1 MFFWQQTSDAPVNE
15 PERQQLQI
23 TLHPDGVAAPAQQ
36 AALTAFEV
44 ISASLSAFAGREL
57 SRPEMPNQFVNY
69 SVGGPEL
76 TSDQRH
82 AIYESWLLAK
92 GFQDLARGIR
102 ETLEEAV
109 FYLDVVSWGQRR
121 TTLQQIDGDIKRIR
135 KHASGLPFP
144 KLLAR
149 VNSGLREPVA
159 FDAAFLSIQ
168 RARNC
173 LEHRGGIVSPQDIDE
188 GDAALI
194 LRFPRIKFF
203 YIQAGEETELHQN
216 ARIEANNGSREVD
229 ILGRLELRSKR
240 YEQGERIVL
249 TARDFGEIAMA
260 CHFFASDVAQ
270 KLPTLP

>member
-1 MFFWQQTSDAPVNE
+1 VNE
-15 PERQQLQI
+15 REHQQLQI
-23 TLHPDGVAAPAQQ
+23 TLRPDGVAAPAQQ

-57 SRPEMPNQFVNY
+57 SRPEMPNQFVKY
-69 SVGGPEL
+69 SFGGPEL

-102 ETLEEAV
+102 ETLQEAV
-109 FYLDVVSWGQRR
+109 FYLDVVSWGPRR
-121 TTLQQIDGDIKRIR
+121 TSLQQIEDDIATIR

-144 KLLAR
+144 KMLAR
-149 VNSGLREPVA
+149 VNSGLREPIA

-173 LEHRGGIVSPQDIDE
+173 LEHRGGIIASQDIDQ
-188 GDAALI
+188 DDTALT
-194 LRFPRIKFF
+194 LSFPRIKMF
-203 YIQAGEETELHQN
+203 YMRQGEEIELRQDE
-216 ARIEANNGSREVD
+216 RLDPKDGQLEVQ
-229 ILGRLELRSKR
+229 ILGRLETRSKR
-240 YEQGERIVL
+240 YEHGERIAL
-249 TARDFGEIAMA
+249 TASDFGEIAMA

-270 KLPTLP
+270 KLPSLL